1 MPPKKRKTAKKQP
14 DPEAPTLSPS
24 GSTKPTRSED
34 PSNAD
39 RALLL
44 LPSELQSEILDNFLP
59 VVAQTQ
65 VSHDTPVLQK
75 RYLERTD
82 VLRALSQ
89 VCVSYRRH
97 FLPLLW
103 QILNLCCGARS
114 GRDDEF
120 FKFVGGTLM
129 RKCNGLSQNSEL
141 SSFIR

>member
-14 DPEAPTLSPS
+14 DPSLPS
-24 GSTKPTRSED
+24 DSTKPTRSED

-59 VVAQTQ
+59 VVSQTRI
-65 VSHDTPVLQK
+65 SHDRPVLEK
-75 RYLERTD
+75 IYLERAD
-82 VLRALSQ
+82 ILRALSQ

-114 GRDDEF
+114 GEKEVSF
-120 FKFVGGTLM
+120 YKHVGVTLM
-129 RKCNGLSQNSEL
+129 RKCNALSQNSEFL
-141 SSFIR
+141 SFIR

>member
-1 MPPKKRKTAKKQP
+1 MPPKKRKTAKKKP
-14 DPEAPTLSPS
+14 DPSLPS
-24 GSTKPTRSED
+24 DSTKPTRSED

-44 LPSELQSEILDNFLP
+44 LPSELQSAILDDFLS
-59 VVAQTQ
+59 VVSQTQ
-65 VSHDTPVLQK
+65 VFHDPPVLK
-75 RYLERTD
+75 KIYLERTD

-103 QILNLCCGARS
+103 QILNICCGARS
-114 GRDDEF
+114 GGPEINF
-120 FKFVGGTLM
+120 YKHVGDALM
-129 RKCNGLSQNSEL
+129 RKCNALSQNSEL